1 MLCPFCIPRAVV
13 VLAHMQRRQQYFYM
27 LSVHGHTHML
37 FRLQKKYLNILAVL
51 QCKKERYGA
60 EVDAEGCRLTGYV
73 EVRKGVHV

>member
-1 MLCPFCIPRAVV
+1 
-13 VLAHMQRRQQYFYM
+13 
-27 LSVHGHTHML
+27 ML